1 MAAKVRSLFLVS
13 PFTAFFAFV
22 WHLWLTLSVS
32 SCTMLLQEVSQICL
46 ALRYKRYKDDYLAHA
61 IYGFRSLV
69 VSAVVCI
76 WACRERCKT
85 GLWLQAFVWFLAWLH
100 AGAINAQTHQLT
112 NSKTYPFTN
121 VSTHKLKNSPTHQ
134 LLNSQ
139 PHDLASSQPCQ
150 LKNSPTHQLTTSPTS
165 QPTSPPTYQLLNS
178 PTNKLADLNLYNN
191 SLFFSPF

>member
-85 GLWLQAFVWFLAWLH
+85 GLWLQAFLA
-100 AGAINAQTHQLT
+100 T
-112 NSKTYPFTN
+112 K
-121 VSTHKLKNSPTHQ
+121 
-134 LLNSQ
+134 
-139 PHDLASSQPCQ
+139 
-150 LKNSPTHQLTTSPTS
+150 
-165 QPTSPPTYQLLNS
+165 
-178 PTNKLADLNLYNN
+178 LNLSGSNEPIGVKTGSAEHADRTLAGDFGEQAN
-191 SLFFSPF
+191 IQTKKLGGCMRIPPQ

>member
-1 MAAKVRSLFLVS
+1 MAAKVHWLFLVS

-100 AGAINAQTHQLT
+100 AGSINAQTHQLT
-112 NSKTYPFTN
+112 NSPTYPFTN
-121 VSTHKLKNSPTHQ
+121 ASTHKLKTSPTHQ
-134 LLNSQ
+134 LVNSK
-139 PHDLASSQPCQ
+139 PR
-150 LKNSPTHQLTTSPTS
+150 
-165 QPTSPPTYQLLNS
+165 QLLNS
-178 PTNKLADLNLYNN
+178 HPPISQLTSANFSTRSLANLPTHPLVDGQTCRLNFLQQYVVFLSVLAIMLV
-191 SLFFSPF
+191 

>member
-1 MAAKVRSLFLVS
+1 
-13 PFTAFFAFV
+13 
-22 WHLWLTLSVS
+22 
-32 SCTMLLQEVSQICL
+32 MLLQEVSQMCL
-46 ALRYKRYKDDYLAHA
+46 ALSWKRDKGDYLAHG
-61 IYGFRSLV
+61 ISGFRSLV
-69 VSAVVCI
+69 VSSVVCI
-76 WACRERCKT
+76 WACREGCKT

-112 NSKTYPFTN
+112 NSRTYPFTN
-121 VSTHKLKNSPTHQ
+121 VSTHK

-178 PTNKLADLNLYNN
+178 PTNKLSDLNLYNS